1 MARPERVEYEGAY
14 YHVMNRGRGR
24 QSVFHEE
31 KYYKYFLQCLEQVH
45 KRFAME
51 IHAYCLMGKAV

>member
-31 KYYKYFLQCLEQVH
+31 KYYKYFLQCLEQTH
-45 KRFAME
+45 KRFAMG